1 MGQIE
6 EIVRSQLTTRQCL
19 VATIL
24 HHHETE
30 SSASTESL
38 KCKDLEKVVTGDDLE
53 KFF

>member
-6 EIVRSQLTTRQCL
+6 EIARSQLTTRQCL

-24 HHHETE
+24 HQHETE
-30 SSASTESL
+30 SSASAESS
-38 KCKDLEKVVTGDDLE
+38 KCKDLERVVTGDDLE